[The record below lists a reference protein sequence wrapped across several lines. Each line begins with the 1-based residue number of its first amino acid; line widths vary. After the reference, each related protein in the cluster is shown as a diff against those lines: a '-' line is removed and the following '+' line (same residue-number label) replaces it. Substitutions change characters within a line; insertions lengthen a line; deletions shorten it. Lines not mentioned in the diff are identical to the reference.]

1 MHARKEKT
9 MKGMLIPVDGEP
21 KEIDIEQDNEGS
33 TLDSL
38 QRLVGGNIEPFDVIF
53 GDGISVYVN
62 EEGLFTCP
70 PNRAIYATKHMEDT
84 GYLSQMD
91 FSTPVK
97 QGELYSILFGDLVA
111 VGFDMD
117 TGDNRDLTPDE
128 IDRVTAYFTDVS
140 KPGSGLREVIAIQNG
155 KERDPE
161 RVSLKSEAEQARAAS
176 DKLADE
182 RGAGSLARE
191 DPTIV

>member
-1 MHARKEKT
+1 

-21 KEIDIEQDNEGS
+21 KEIDIEQDDEGS
-33 TLDSL
+33 TLASL

-62 EEGLFTCP
+62 EGGLFTCP
-70 PNRAIYATKHMEDT
+70 PNRAIYATEHMEDT
-84 GYLSQMD
+84 GYLSLMD

-97 QGELYSILFGDLVA
+97 QGELHSILFGDLVA

-140 KPGSGLREVIAIQNG
+140 KPGSGMREVIAIQNG
-155 KERDPE
+155 IDQDPVPE
-161 RVSLKSEAEQARAAS
+161 RVSLKTEVEQARAAS
-176 DKLADE
+176 DKLADAL
-182 RGAGSLARE
+182 GMDSLARE
-191 DPTIV
+191 DPTVV

>member
-1 MHARKEKT
+1 
-9 MKGMLIPVDGEP
+9 
-21 KEIDIEQDNEGS
+21 
-33 TLDSL
+33 
-38 QRLVGGNIEPFDVIF
+38 
-53 GDGISVYVN
+53 
-62 EEGLFTCP
+62 
-70 PNRAIYATKHMEDT
+70 
-84 GYLSQMD
+84 MD

-140 KPGSGLREVIAIQNG
+140 KPGSGLREGIAIQNG

>member
-1 MHARKEKT
+1 

-70 PNRAIYATKHMEDT
+70 PNRAIYATKAHG
-84 GYLSQMD
+84 GYWLPIADGFLNSCEAGRTL
-91 FSTPVK
+91 FHPV
-97 QGELYSILFGDLVA
+97 
-111 VGFDMD
+111 
-117 TGDNRDLTPDE
+117 R
-128 IDRVTAYFTDVS
+128 
-140 KPGSGLREVIAIQNG
+140 
-155 KERDPE
+155 
-161 RVSLKSEAEQARAAS
+161 
-176 DKLADE
+176 
-182 RGAGSLARE
+182 
-191 DPTIV
+191 

>member
-1 MHARKEKT
+1 
-9 MKGMLIPVDGEP
+9 
-21 KEIDIEQDNEGS
+21 
-33 TLDSL
+33 
-38 QRLVGGNIEPFDVIF
+38 
-53 GDGISVYVN
+53 
-62 EEGLFTCP
+62 
-70 PNRAIYATKHMEDT
+70 
-84 GYLSQMD
+84 MD

-140 KPGSGLREVIAIQNG
+140 KPGSGLRGVIAIQNG

>member
-1 MHARKEKT
+1 

-140 KPGSGLREVIAIQNG
+140 KPGSGLQEVIAIQNG
-155 KERDPE
+155 KDRDPE
-161 RVSLKSEAEQARAAS
+161 RVSLKTEAEQARAAS

>member
-1 MHARKEKT
+1 

-21 KEIDIEQDNEGS
+21 VEINIEQDNEGS

-70 PNRAIYATKHMEDT
+70 PNRAIYATKHMQDT

-140 KPGSGLREVIAIQNG
+140 KPGSGIREVIAIQNG
-155 KERDPE
+155 KDRDPE
-161 RVSLKSEAEQARAAS
+161 RVSLKTEAEQARAAS

-182 RGAGSLARE
+182 RGSGSLARE